1 MVNKLCVIHYD
12 LGLVK
17 SIPLFYKSISKNKV
31 LLSLFPADNFK
42 FILQDIRIFLNTFAQ
57 IADTQKFQ
65 N

>member
-1 MVNKLCVIHYD
+1 MVNKLCVIHHD

-42 FILQDIRIFLNTFAQ
+42 FILQDIRIF
-57 IADTQKFQ
+57 
-65 N
+65 